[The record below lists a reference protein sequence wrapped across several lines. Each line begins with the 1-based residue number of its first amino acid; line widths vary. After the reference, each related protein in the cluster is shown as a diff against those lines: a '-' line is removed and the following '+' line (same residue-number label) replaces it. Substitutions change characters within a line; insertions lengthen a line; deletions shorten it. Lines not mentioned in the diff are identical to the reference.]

1 MMTTNKKGC
10 TGGNRAAHSTT
21 DTRNFTP
28 LALIVRHVAA
38 IPSLDFALLLLCLVA
53 LVEVFS

>member
-1 MMTTNKKGC
+1 MTTKNKGC
-10 TGGNRAAHSTT
+10 TGGNRAANKTAHAF
-21 DTRNFTP
+21 NFTSI
-28 LALIVRHVAA
+28 LRIARHVAA